1 MCKAIVLPTIALL
14 VFVSCSRSSKQ
25 YTDAVANR
33 DSVPGLTT
41 YDIETLVSDSG
52 VVRYRILADRWDVY
66 DQLSPSKWAFEEGV
80 YLEKFTDSLT
90 INATV
95 RADTA
100 YYYDQTKLWE
110 LFGNVHI
117 ENLEGEIFDTDT
129 LFWNQDTER
138 VWSDAF
144 IRIEKANGTVVT
156 GFGFTSNQ
164 QFTDYR
170 IRRTQGIFPIEENDR
185 APRNAAGEI
194 IADSTNASTTEKAIS
209 ASTPLLSQPSQ
220 DSQSSPLP

>member
-1 MCKAIVLPTIALL
+1 MDTIPIRPNHTSKAIALLTIALL
-14 VFVSCSRSSKQ
+14 VFASCSHGHKQ
-25 YTDAVANR
+25 YTDAITNR
-33 DSVPGLTT
+33 DSIPGLTT
-41 YDIETLVSDSG
+41 YDIETLISDSG

-66 DQLSPSKWAFEEGV
+66 DQLNPSKWAFEEGV
-80 YLEKFTDSLT
+80 YLEKFSDSLT

-95 RADTA
+95 KADTA

-110 LFGNVHI
+110 LYGRVHI

-144 IRIEKANGTVVT
+144 IRIEKANGTVIT
-156 GFGFTSNQ
+156 GYGFTSNQ

-185 APRNAAGEI
+185 ATRNAAGEI
-194 IADSTNASTTEKAIS
+194 VADSTNNVVKS
-209 ASTPLLSQPSQ
+209 
-220 DSQSSPLP
+220 

>member
-1 MCKAIVLPTIALL
+1 MNKAIALLTIALL
-14 VFVSCSRSSKQ
+14 VFTSCSRNNKQ
-25 YTDAVANR
+25 YTDAVTNR

-41 YDIETLVSDSG
+41 YDIETLISDSG
-52 VVRYRILADRWDVY
+52 VVRYRILTDRWDVY
-66 DQLSPSKWAFEEGV
+66 DQLKPSKWAFEEGV
-80 YLEKFTDSLT
+80 YLEKFSDSLT

-100 YYYDQTKLWE
+100 YYYDQSKLWE
-110 LFGNVHI
+110 LYGSVHI

-138 VWSDAF
+138 VWSDAY

-156 GFGFTSNQ
+156 GYGFTSNQ

-185 APRNAAGEI
+185 ATRNAAGEI
-194 IADSTNASTTEKAIS
+194 VADSTNVI
-209 ASTPLLSQPSQ
+209 
-220 DSQSSPLP
+220 

>member
-1 MCKAIVLPTIALL
+1 MSKAIALLTIALL
-14 VFVSCSRSSKQ
+14 VFTSCSRNNKQ
-25 YTDAVANR
+25 YTDAVTNR

-41 YDIETLVSDSG
+41 YDIETLISDSG

-66 DQLSPSKWAFEEGV
+66 DQLKPSKWAFEEGV
-80 YLEKFTDSLT
+80 YLEKFSDSLT

-100 YYYDQTKLWE
+100 YYYDQSKLWE
-110 LFGNVHI
+110 LYGSVHI

-138 VWSDAF
+138 VWSDAY

-156 GFGFTSNQ
+156 GYGFTSNQ

-185 APRNAAGEI
+185 ATRNADGEI
-194 IADSTNASTTEKAIS
+194 VADSTNVI
-209 ASTPLLSQPSQ
+209 
-220 DSQSSPLP
+220 

>member
-1 MCKAIVLPTIALL
+1 MPIRHTCEAIVLLTIALL

-25 YTDAVANR
+25 YTDAVTNR

-41 YDIETLVSDSG
+41 FDIETLISDSG

-66 DQLSPSKWAFEEGV
+66 DQLTPPKWAFEEGV

-100 YYYDQTKLWE
+100 YYYDQSKLWE
-110 LFGNVHI
+110 LYGHVHI

-138 VWSDAF
+138 VWSEAY

-156 GFGFTSNQ
+156 GYGFTSNQ

-185 APRNAAGEI
+185 ATRNAAGEI
-194 IADSTNASTTEKAIS
+194 VADSTNAI
-209 ASTPLLSQPSQ
+209 
-220 DSQSSPLP
+220 

>member
-1 MCKAIVLPTIALL
+1 MDNIPIQHTCKAIVLLTIALL

-25 YTDAVANR
+25 YTDAVTNR

-41 YDIETLVSDSG
+41 FDIETLISDSG

-66 DQLSPSKWAFEEGV
+66 DQLTPPKWAFEEGV

-100 YYYDQTKLWE
+100 YYYDQSKLWE
-110 LFGNVHI
+110 LYGHVHI
-117 ENLEGEIFDTDT
+117 ENLDGEIFDTDT

-138 VWSDAF
+138 VWSEAY

-156 GFGFTSNQ
+156 GYGFTSNQ

-185 APRNAAGEI
+185 ATRNAAGEI
-194 IADSTNASTTEKAIS
+194 VADSTNSIIS
-209 ASTPLLSQPSQ
+209 DQ
-220 DSQSSPLP
+220 

>member
-1 MCKAIVLPTIALL
+1 MDNTPIRHTCEAIVLLTIALL

-25 YTDAVANR
+25 YTDAVTNR

-41 YDIETLVSDSG
+41 FDIETLISDSG

-66 DQLSPSKWAFEEGV
+66 DQLTPPKWAFEEGV

-100 YYYDQTKLWE
+100 YYYDQSKLWE
-110 LFGNVHI
+110 LYGHVHI

-138 VWSDAF
+138 VWSEAY

-156 GFGFTSNQ
+156 GYGFTSNQ

-185 APRNAAGEI
+185 ATRNAAGEI
-194 IADSTNASTTEKAIS
+194 VADSTNAI
-209 ASTPLLSQPSQ
+209 
-220 DSQSSPLP
+220 

>member
-1 MCKAIVLPTIALL
+1 MQHTCKAIVLLTIALL

-25 YTDAVANR
+25 YTDAVTNR

-41 YDIETLVSDSG
+41 FDIETLISDSG

-66 DQLSPSKWAFEEGV
+66 DQLHPSKWAFEEGV

-100 YYYDQTKLWE
+100 YYYDESKLWE
-110 LFGNVHI
+110 LYGRVHI

-138 VWSDAF
+138 VWSEAY

-156 GFGFTSNQ
+156 GYGFTSNQ

-185 APRNAAGEI
+185 ATRNDVGEI
-194 IADSTNASTTEKAIS
+194 VADSTNII
-209 ASTPLLSQPSQ
+209 P
-220 DSQSSPLP
+220 DS

>member
-1 MCKAIVLPTIALL
+1 MDNTPIRHTCEAIVLLTIALL

-25 YTDAVANR
+25 YTDAVTNR

-41 YDIETLVSDSG
+41 FDIETLISDSG

-66 DQLSPSKWAFEEGV
+66 DQLTPPKWAFEEGV

-100 YYYDQTKLWE
+100 YYYDQNKLWE
-110 LFGNVHI
+110 LYGHVHI

-138 VWSDAF
+138 VWSEAY

-156 GFGFTSNQ
+156 GYGFTSNQ

-185 APRNAAGEI
+185 ATRNAAGEI
-194 IADSTNASTTEKAIS
+194 VADSTNAI
-209 ASTPLLSQPSQ
+209 
-220 DSQSSPLP
+220 

>member
-1 MCKAIVLPTIALL
+1 MSKAIALLTIALL
-14 VFVSCSRSSKQ
+14 VFTSCSRNNKQ
-25 YTDAVANR
+25 YTDAVTNR

-41 YDIETLVSDSG
+41 YDIETLISDSG

-66 DQLSPSKWAFEEGV
+66 DQLKPSKWAFEEGV
-80 YLEKFTDSLT
+80 YLEKFSDSLT

-100 YYYDQTKLWE
+100 YYYDQSKLWE
-110 LFGNVHI
+110 LYGSVHI

-138 VWSDAF
+138 VWSDAY

-156 GFGFTSNQ
+156 GYGFTSNQ

-185 APRNAAGEI
+185 ATRNAAGEI
-194 IADSTNASTTEKAIS
+194 VADSTNVI
-209 ASTPLLSQPSQ
+209 
-220 DSQSSPLP
+220 

>member
-1 MCKAIVLPTIALL
+1 MSKAIALLTIALL
-14 VFVSCSRSSKQ
+14 VFTSCSRNNKQ
-25 YTDAVANR
+25 YTDAVTNR

-41 YDIETLVSDSG
+41 YDIETLISDSG

-66 DQLSPSKWAFEEGV
+66 DQLKPSKWAFEEGV
-80 YLEKFTDSLT
+80 YLEKFSDSLT

-100 YYYDQTKLWE
+100 YYYDQSKLWE
-110 LFGNVHI
+110 LYGSVHI

-138 VWSDAF
+138 VWSDAY

-156 GFGFTSNQ
+156 GYGFTSNQ

-185 APRNAAGEI
+185 ATRNEAGEI
-194 IADSTNASTTEKAIS
+194 VADSTNVI
-209 ASTPLLSQPSQ
+209 
-220 DSQSSPLP
+220 

>member
-1 MCKAIVLPTIALL
+1 MAIALL
-14 VFVSCSRSSKQ
+14 VFVSCSRNSKQ
-25 YTDAVANR
+25 YTDAVTNR
-33 DSVPGLTT
+33 DSIPGLTT
-41 YDIETLVSDSG
+41 FNIETLISDSG
-52 VVRYRILADRWDVY
+52 VVRYRLLTDRWDVY
-66 DQLSPSKWAFEEGV
+66 DQLSPSKWAFEEGI
-80 YLEKFTDSLT
+80 YLEKFSDSLT

-110 LFGNVHI
+110 LYGDVHI

-144 IRIEKANGTVVT
+144 IRIEKANGTVIT
-156 GFGFTSNQ
+156 GYGFTSNQ

-170 IRRTQGIFPIEENDR
+170 IRRTQGIFPIEEDNR
-185 APRNAAGEI
+185 TPRNAAGEI
-194 IADSTNASTTEKAIS
+194 IADTTNAI
-209 ASTPLLSQPSQ
+209 
-220 DSQSSPLP
+220 

>member
-1 MCKAIVLPTIALL
+1 MDNIPIRHTCEAIVLLTIALL

-25 YTDAVANR
+25 YTDAVTNR

-41 YDIETLVSDSG
+41 FDIETLISDSG

-66 DQLSPSKWAFEEGV
+66 DQLTPPKWAFEEGV

-100 YYYDQTKLWE
+100 YYYDQSKLWE
-110 LFGNVHI
+110 LYGHVHI

-138 VWSDAF
+138 VWSEAY

-156 GFGFTSNQ
+156 GYGFTSNQ

-185 APRNAAGEI
+185 ATRNAAGEI
-194 IADSTNASTTEKAIS
+194 VADSTNVI
-209 ASTPLLSQPSQ
+209 
-220 DSQSSPLP
+220 

>member
-1 MCKAIVLPTIALL
+1 MDNIPIRHTCEAIVLLTIALL

-25 YTDAVANR
+25 YTDAVTNR

-41 YDIETLVSDSG
+41 FDIETLISDSG

-66 DQLSPSKWAFEEGV
+66 DQLTPPKWAFEEGV

-100 YYYDQTKLWE
+100 YYYDQSKLWE
-110 LFGNVHI
+110 LYGHVHI

-138 VWSDAF
+138 VWSEAY

-156 GFGFTSNQ
+156 GYGFTSNQ

-185 APRNAAGEI
+185 ATRNAAGEI
-194 IADSTNASTTEKAIS
+194 VADSTNAI
-209 ASTPLLSQPSQ
+209 
-220 DSQSSPLP
+220 

>member
-1 MCKAIVLPTIALL
+1 MDTIPIQRLSKAIALLTIALH
-14 VFVSCSRSSKQ
+14 VFASCSRSTKQ
-25 YTDAVANR
+25 YTDAVTNR
-33 DSVPGLTT
+33 DSIPGLTT
-41 YDIETLVSDSG
+41 YDIETLISDSG
-52 VVRYRILADRWDVY
+52 VVRYRILAALWDVY
-66 DQLSPSKWAFEEGV
+66 DQLRPSKWAFERGV
-80 YLEKFTDSLT
+80 YLEKFSDSLT

-100 YYYDQTKLWE
+100 YYYDQSKLWE
-110 LFGNVHI
+110 LYGDVHI

-156 GFGFTSNQ
+156 GYGFTSNQ

-170 IRRTQGIFPIEENDR
+170 IRRTQGIFPIEENDH
-185 APRNAAGEI
+185 ATRNAAGEI
-194 IADSTNASTTEKAIS
+194 VADSTNIAV
-209 ASTPLLSQPSQ
+209 
-220 DSQSSPLP
+220 

>member
-1 MCKAIVLPTIALL
+1 LDTIPLRHTSKAIALLTIALL
-14 VFVSCSRSSKQ
+14 IFASCSRSNKQ
-25 YTDAVANR
+25 YTDAVTNR

-41 YDIETLVSDSG
+41 FDVETLVSDSG
-52 VVRYRILADRWDVY
+52 VVRYRILTDRWDVY
-66 DQLSPSKWAFEEGV
+66 DQLRPSKWAFEEGV
-80 YLEKFTDSLT
+80 YLEKFSDSLT
-90 INATV
+90 IDATV

-100 YYYDQTKLWE
+100 YYYDQSKLWE
-110 LFGNVHI
+110 LYGRVHI

-156 GFGFTSNQ
+156 GYGFTSNQ

-185 APRNAAGEI
+185 ATRNAAGEI
-194 IADSTNASTTEKAIS
+194 VADSTNTSV
-209 ASTPLLSQPSQ
+209 
-220 DSQSSPLP
+220 

>member
-1 MCKAIVLPTIALL
+1 MAIALL
-14 VFVSCSRSSKQ
+14 VFVSCSRNSKQ
-25 YTDAVANR
+25 YTDAVTNR
-33 DSVPGLTT
+33 DSIPGLTT
-41 YDIETLVSDSG
+41 FNIETLISDSG
-52 VVRYRILADRWDVY
+52 VVRYRLLTDRWDVY
-66 DQLSPSKWAFEEGV
+66 DQLSPSKWAFEEGI
-80 YLEKFTDSLT
+80 YLEKFSDSLT

-110 LFGNVHI
+110 LYGDVHI

-144 IRIEKANGTVVT
+144 IRIEKANGTVIT
-156 GFGFTSNQ
+156 GYGFTSNQ

-170 IRRTQGIFPIEENDR
+170 IRRTQGIFPIEEDNR

-194 IADSTNASTTEKAIS
+194 IADTTNAI
-209 ASTPLLSQPSQ
+209 
-220 DSQSSPLP
+220 

>member
-1 MCKAIVLPTIALL
+1 MSKAIALLTIALL
-14 VFVSCSRSSKQ
+14 VFTSCSRNNKQ
-25 YTDAVANR
+25 YTDAVTNR

-41 YDIETLVSDSG
+41 YDIETLISYSG

-66 DQLSPSKWAFEEGV
+66 DQLKPSKWAFEEGV
-80 YLEKFTDSLT
+80 YLEKFSDSLT

-100 YYYDQTKLWE
+100 YYYDQSKLWE
-110 LFGNVHI
+110 LYGSVHI

-138 VWSDAF
+138 VWSDAY

-156 GFGFTSNQ
+156 GYGFTSNQ

-185 APRNAAGEI
+185 ATRNEAGEI
-194 IADSTNASTTEKAIS
+194 VADSTNVI
-209 ASTPLLSQPSQ
+209 
-220 DSQSSPLP
+220 

>member
-1 MCKAIVLPTIALL
+1 
-14 VFVSCSRSSKQ
+14 VSCSRSSKQ
-25 YTDAVANR
+25 YTDAVTNR

-41 YDIETLVSDSG
+41 FDIETLISDSG

-66 DQLSPSKWAFEEGV
+66 DQLHPSKWAFEEGV

-100 YYYDQTKLWE
+100 YYYDESKLWE
-110 LFGNVHI
+110 LYGRVHI

-138 VWSDAF
+138 VWSEAY

-156 GFGFTSNQ
+156 GYGFTSNQ

-185 APRNAAGEI
+185 ATRNDVGEI
-194 IADSTNASTTEKAIS
+194 VADSTNIIPES
-209 ASTPLLSQPSQ
+209 
-220 DSQSSPLP
+220 